1 MSIEPGAKYFRKVL
15 CERKTS
21 NQKEA
26 VMHTFTPPA
35 PFALDKDTPQSLE
48 RDLPSEGVL
57 SVVLEVNPVSPLNAG
72 GALSLRARNLLY
84 ALETPK
90 ILVQSVLNN
99 LEDDQRST
107 RTRA

>member
-1 MSIEPGAKYFRKVL
+1 
-15 CERKTS
+15 
-21 NQKEA
+21 
-26 VMHTFTPPA
+26 MHTFTPPA
-35 PFALDKDTPQSLE
+35 PFALDKDTLQSLE